1 MHFKINILN
10 KRQTKIQTISLSISF
25 RSDSMNAQYVRYA
38 VISATV
44 T

>member
-10 KRQTKIQTISLSISF
+10 KRQTKIQTISLSISS
-25 RSDSMNAQYVRYA
+25 SDSMNAQYVRYA